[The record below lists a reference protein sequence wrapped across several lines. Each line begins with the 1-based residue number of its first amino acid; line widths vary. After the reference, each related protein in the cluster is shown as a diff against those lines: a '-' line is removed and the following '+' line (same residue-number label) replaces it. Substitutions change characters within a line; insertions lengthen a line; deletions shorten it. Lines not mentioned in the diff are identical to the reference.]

1 MSVEVTP
8 LSQELLLGKSIIV
21 PVPKIPGI
29 EIILT
34 GLETTWQDST
44 NVALVWPCTS
54 ASVTFLEVCVVK
66 SLLLKLYRPIGGV

>member
-8 LSQELLLGKSIIV
+8 LSQELLPGKSIIV
-21 PVPKIPGI
+21 PMPKIPSI

-44 NVALVWPCTS
+44 NVALVWPYTS